1 MKTLQSSMKFSILIA
16 TDDIDF
22 YRFFYHAFEAK
33 GFTPFFA
40 IGLEEPSHL
49 DETLHLAREK
59 MPDAII
65 LDSKLSAEACERL
78 KQDPRTSSIPVFI
91 MANPGVEQECDRF
104 FKAGKDRLFPRPS
117 MPLGQRAYA

>member
-1 MKTLQSSMKFSILIA
+1 MQSSMKFSILIA

-22 YRFFYHAFEAK
+22 YRFFYHSFEAK

-40 IGLEEPSHL
+40 IGLEEPLHL
-49 DETLHLAREK
+49 EETLHFAREK

-65 LDSKLSAEACERL
+65 LDSKLNAEACDRL

-91 MANPGVEQECDRF
+91 LANPEVEQEYDRF
-104 FKAGKDRLFPRPS
+104 VNASKYRLFSRPS
-117 MPLGQRAYA
+117 MPLRQRAYA